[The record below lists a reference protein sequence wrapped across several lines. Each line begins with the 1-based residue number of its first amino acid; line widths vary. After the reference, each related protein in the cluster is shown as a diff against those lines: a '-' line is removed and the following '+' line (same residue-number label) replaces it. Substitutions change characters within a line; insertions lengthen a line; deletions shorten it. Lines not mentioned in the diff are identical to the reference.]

1 MESKKIIFCDKNSDI
16 GNKYQCVCAAA
27 SLFKTQES
35 LINNYRLQFKDF
47 MNFIEGLN
55 YQNYTTIDKTREIT
69 EKLVES
75 NKKLEEN
82 YDSNEYELGIYIIK
96 HNSYFLVRL
105 HCGHIY

>member
-1 MESKKIIFCDKNSDI
+1 MESKKRIFCDKNSDI
-16 GNKYQCVCAAA
+16 GKKYECVCAAA

-35 LINNYRLQFKDF
+35 LIKNYRLQFKDM
-47 MNFIEGLN
+47 MNFIDGLN

-82 YDSNEYELGIYIIK
+82 YDSNEYELGIFK
-96 HNSYFLVRL
+96 KSKNDSNM
-105 HCGHIY
+105 